1 MSKKHSIV
9 KYLLEQRYQQNIL
22 NEALD
27 DGGERS
33 FSYNKL
39 AKAKSPRPEDLRD
52 LAVEVAYKYGPG
64 VEGMAQAEVPFA
76 KKDPVAYDKARSIFA
91 KALVDARKEAFD
103 NRQTLIASG
112 QPDSGTIDEKEVLKK
127 ALAKKPELA
136 QILTRD
142 EYESLAG
149 DITKPL
155 ELNIS
160 GKDEK
165 TGNEYSKA
173 PVTMDKWGG
182 IDDTHAALY
191 DFLRGAQE
199 SLTTPEGLAMAA
211 AGGAAF
217 KIAGSLAGSAGRAL
231 APTVAK
237 QGAKYLPDFIKNAGK
252 FAPGAIARARDVR
265 EVGSAAG
272 EYAVNAAGLAALG
285 YGALKANETGQVSK
299 YAGEIAGGVGPFA
312 FGRGAAGL
320 GIKATPA
327 AVAKGKQVAGDVGA
341 VAKGTAESAVQAGKN
356 VAGAVSAAGRAIA
369 DTPWSEVP
377 GNMRT
382 AVKELIPDP
391 RYQIRKG
398 PYTKNR
404 NFEIDNLEPVDPTIP
419 ERRSIYD
426 ISGQREPSIYSNVD
440 SNGNLVVE
448 PQSPLYQTPASN
460 STVTSKPT
468 SSAKQRAAV
477 TAMAA
482 LAARN
487 GVPSTNVD
495 ISKPSS
501 SMSSVETTPRENLG
515 DVEMRPPT
523 VPEAKPVLPSNNTPS
538 SSSNTQVSGN
548 QLSTSIPVTTPTN
561 SNVVAKPFTITTD
574 NTKQTAKNYSN
585 NWWKSLQGT
594 KVPATGKATATQNQ
608 TQNQTQNK
616 IQNTNFNTN
625 TSSGGG
631 FIPGMN
637 IVTLPPTPPPTPTI
651 PPLLPIGGIGVGS
664 GGGNGKYD
672 DDDSIRMKGGDISAM
687 LQNLY
692 QNARTIRLR

>member
-1 MSKKHSIV
+1 MSKEHSIV
-9 KYLLEQRYQQNIL
+9 KYLLEQRYQQNVL

-27 DGGERS
+27 DGGDRAH
-33 FSYNKL
+33 SYNNL
-39 AKAKSPRPEDLRD
+39 AKAKGPRPEDFRD
-52 LAVEVAYKYGPG
+52 LAVDVAYKYGPG

-103 NRQTLIASG
+103 DRQKLIAG
-112 QPDSGTIDEKEVLKK
+112 GIADPVKVDETEILKK

-217 KIAGSLAGSAGRAL
+217 KLLGAGAGAVGKGV

-237 QGAKYLPDFIKNAGK
+237 YGAKYLPDFIKNAGK
-252 FAPGAIARARDVR
+252 FAPGAIARARDVG

-272 EYAVNAAGLAALG
+272 EYAVNAAGLGALG
-285 YGALKANETGQVSK
+285 YGAYQANEAGQLSK
-299 YAGEIAGGVGPFA
+299 YAGQIAGGVGPFA
-312 FGRGAAGL
+312 FGRGTAGL
-320 GIKATPA
+320 GMKAAPA
-327 AVAKGKQVAGDVGA
+327 AYAKGKQVAGDVGV

-369 DTPWSEVP
+369 DTPLSEIP
-377 GNMRT
+377 GNIRT
-382 AVKELIPDP
+382 GIKELIPDP
-391 RYQIRKG
+391 RYQIKKG
-398 PYTKNR
+398 PYQKNR

-426 ISGQREPSIYSNVD
+426 TSGQREPSIYSNVD

-448 PQSPLYQTPASN
+448 PQSPLYQTPVSN

-468 SSAKQRAAV
+468 SGAKQRAAV

-501 SMSSVETTPRENLG
+501 SISSVETTPRENLG
-515 DVEMRPPT
+515 NIEMRPPT
-523 VPEAKPVLPSNNTPS
+523 VPESKPVSAVDTTPS
-538 SSSNTQVSGN
+538 SSNKTIISG
-548 QLSTSIPVTTPTN
+548 SSSSSVPITTSVN
-561 SNVVAKPFTITTD
+561 SNIGAKPLSITSD
-574 NTKQTAKNYSN
+574 NTKQTANKYSN
-585 NWWKSLQGT
+585 DWWKTLQGT
-594 KVPATGKATATQNQ
+594 KIPATAKTTATQNQ
-608 TQNQTQNK
+608 
-616 IQNTNFNTN
+616 IQKTNFNVN
-625 TSSGGG
+625 NSSGGG
-631 FIPGMN
+631 LLPAMN
-637 IVTLPPTPPPTPTI
+637 VGTTSPTPPPTPTI

-664 GGGNGKYD
+664 GGGRGSYD
-672 DDDSIRMKGGDISAM
+672 DDDQLRMKGGDIGAM

-692 QNARTIRLR
+692 QTAKTIRIR

>member
-1 MSKKHSIV
+1 MRRLHPIV

-27 DGGERS
+27 DGGDRAH
-33 FSYNKL
+33 SYNNL
-39 AKAKSPRPEDLRD
+39 AKAKGPRPEDLRD
-52 LAVEVAYKYGPG
+52 LAIDFAYEKFPG
-64 VEGMAQAEVPFA
+64 VKGMAQAEVPFA
-76 KKDPVAYDKARSIFA
+76 KQDPVAYDKARSIFA

-103 NRQTLIASG
+103 DRQKLIANG
-112 QPDSGTIDEKEVLKK
+112 IADPIKVDETEILKK

-165 TGNEYSKA
+165 TGNEYSKR

-217 KIAGSLAGSAGRAL
+217 KIAGSLAGSAGRAA

-237 QGAKYLPDFIKNAGK
+237 YGARYLPAFLKNTGK
-252 FAPGAIARARDVR
+252 FIPGAIGRARDVG
-265 EVGSAAG
+265 EVGSVAG
-272 EYAVNAAGLAALG
+272 EYAVNAAGLGALG
-285 YGALKANETGQVSK
+285 YGAYQANEAGQLSK
-299 YAGEIAGGVGPFA
+299 YAGQLAGGVAPFA
-312 FGRGAAGL
+312 FGRGTAGL
-320 GIKATPA
+320 GMKAAPA
-327 AVAKGKQVAGDVGA
+327 VYAKGQEVAGDIGV
-341 VAKGTAESAVQAGKN
+341 VAKGTADSAIQAGKN
-356 VAGAVSAAGRAIA
+356 VAGAVSSAGRAIA

-382 AVKELIPDP
+382 AVKELIPDL
-391 RYQIRKG
+391 RYNIIKRGRVQQG
-398 PYTKNR
+398 PWNTGY
-404 NFEIDNLEPVDPTIP
+404 NLEPIDPTVPDLRSVWDTSTQTTP
-419 ERRSIYD
+419 EVYQPAEPVSS
-426 ISGQREPSIYSNVD
+426 SGSST
-440 SNGNLVVE
+440 S
-448 PQSPLYQTPASN
+448 SSSKPASP
-460 STVTSKPT
+460 S
-468 SSAKQRAAV
+468 KQRAAA
-477 TAMAA
+477 TMAAIMAA
-482 LAARN
+482 LSG

-523 VPEAKPVLPSNNTPS
+523 VPEAKPVLSSNNTPS

-561 SNVVAKPFTITTD
+561 SNVVAKPFTTTTD
-574 NTKQTAKNYSN
+574 NIKQTAKNYSN

-594 KVPATGKATATQNQ
+594 NVPATGKANATQNQ
-608 TQNQTQNK
+608 

-625 TSSGGG
+625 TSNGGG
-631 FIPGMN
+631 SIPGMN
-637 IVTLPPTPPPTPTI
+637 IVTTPPTPPPTPTI

>member
-1 MSKKHSIV
+1 MSKKHFII
-9 KYLLEQRYQQNIL
+9 KYFLEQRYQQNIL

-27 DGGERS
+27 DGGNDS

-39 AKAKSPRPEDLRD
+39 RKAKGPRPEDLLNIYAD
-52 LAVEVAYKYGPG
+52 AAYDTVPG
-64 VEGMAQAEVPFA
+64 VKGMAQAEVPFA

-103 NRQTLIASG
+103 DRQKLIANG
-112 QPDSGTIDEKEVLKK
+112 IADPIKVDETEILKK

-149 DITKPL
+149 DITNPL
-155 ELNIS
+155 ELNVS
-160 GKDEK
+160 VKDEK
-165 TGNEYSKA
+165 TGNEYSKL
-173 PVTMDKWGG
+173 PITMDKWGG
-182 IDDTHAALY
+182 IDDNHAALY
-191 DFLRGAQE
+191 GFLRGAQD

-217 KIAGSLAGSAGRAL
+217 KIAGSLAGSAGRAA

-237 QGAKYLPDFIKNAGK
+237 YGAKYLPAFLKNTGK
-252 FAPGAIARARDVR
+252 FIPGAIGRARDVG

-272 EYAVNAAGLAALG
+272 EYAVNAAGLGALG
-285 YGALKANETGQVSK
+285 YGAYQANEAGQLSK
-299 YAGEIAGGVGPFA
+299 YAGQLAGGVAPFA
-312 FGRGAAGL
+312 FGRGTAGL
-320 GIKATPA
+320 GIKAAPA
-327 AVAKGKQVAGDVGA
+327 VYAKGQEVAGDIGV
-341 VAKGTAESAVQAGKN
+341 VAKGTADSAIQAGKN
-356 VAGAVSAAGRAIA
+356 VAGAVSSAGRAIA
-369 DTPWSEVP
+369 DTSLSDIP
-377 GNMRT
+377 GNIRT
-382 AVKELIPDP
+382 GIKELIPDP

-398 PYTKNR
+398 PYQKNR

-426 ISGQREPSIYSNVD
+426 TSGQREPSIYSNVD

-448 PQSPLYQTPASN
+448 PQSPLYQTSASN

-468 SSAKQRAAV
+468 SSSKQRAAV

-487 GVPSTNVD
+487 GVSTTNID

-501 SMSSVETTPRENLG
+501 SMSSVETAPRENLG

-523 VPEAKPVLPSNNTPS
+523 VPEAKPVLSSNNTPS

-548 QLSTSIPVTTPTN
+548 QLSTSISGTIPTN
-561 SNVVAKPFTITTD
+561 SNVVAKPFTTTTD

-594 KVPATGKATATQNQ
+594 KVPATGKATAKQNQ
-608 TQNQTQNK
+608 IQNQ

-625 TSSGGG
+625 TSNGGG
-631 FIPGMN
+631 SIPGMN
-637 IVTLPPTPPPTPTI
+637 IVTLPPTPPPPPTPII

-672 DDDSIRMKGGDISAM
+672 DDDQLRMKGGDISAM